1 MKKFFEKHDLFKLVG
16 IFVLIAVLLTWLVSS
31 SYFASG
37 TLTSTEF
44 SRVGLF
50 DLTTYGLLQIFY
62 FTVVF
67 MFVIVVGGFYKFV
80 GSLDAYDN
88 LTSKIA
94 AKFKGKEKVLVALSI
109 LLFGVISGVSTDQ
122 LVLFALAPFVISIL
136 SKLKVDKITGLV
148 ATFGGIL
155 TGILGATYAPKIT
168 GMLVDAT
175 NGLGV
180 SYGFELASTVI
191 LFVVAYLL
199 LTYFALARM
208 SKIAKTN
215 KAEILVDPFA
225 TVKVEESYDKKKKKS
240 VKKRRVSSVGLAIV
254 LSLIFIILIL
264 AYIGWESA
272 FNIKVFAEVTDWIKN
287 ATLFG
292 ENVCSYVLGQAV
304 APFGEWDLLAGAGLL
319 LLASLVI
326 KFVYHI
332 PFDKMLDEYA
342 EGFRI
347 IVKPLAILMMVYL
360 VLEISII
367 FPTIA
372 YLVDKIMGLGNN
384 VGTLFASGALTS
396 LFAVDFQ
403 YTVST
408 VGSVFLTFKDANVA
422 ALILQSAYGV
432 IQFVAPTSA
441 ILMLGLASLDIK
453 FKDYFKF
460 IWKFALAILLV
471 IFVILAIL
479 IYV

>member
-225 TVKVEESYDKKKKKS
+225 TVKVEESDDKK
-240 VKKRRVSSVGLAIV
+240 
-254 LSLIFIILIL
+254 
-264 AYIGWESA
+264 
-272 FNIKVFAEVTDWIKN
+272 N
-287 ATLFG
+287 
-292 ENVCSYVLGQAV
+292 
-304 APFGEWDLLAGAGLL
+304 
-319 LLASLVI
+319 
-326 KFVYHI
+326 
-332 PFDKMLDEYA
+332 
-342 EGFRI
+342 
-347 IVKPLAILMMVYL
+347 
-360 VLEISII
+360 
-367 FPTIA
+367 
-372 YLVDKIMGLGNN
+372 
-384 VGTLFASGALTS
+384 
-396 LFAVDFQ
+396 
-403 YTVST
+403 
-408 VGSVFLTFKDANVA
+408 
-422 ALILQSAYGV
+422 
-432 IQFVAPTSA
+432 
-441 ILMLGLASLDIK
+441 
-453 FKDYFKF
+453 
-460 IWKFALAILLV
+460 
-471 IFVILAIL
+471 
-479 IYV
+479 